1 MTSMIEVAYISQE
14 VCNTE
19 GSLGG
24 IVYKRN
30 MTINVGCGCILGKS
44 RNRYIQIES
53 LESTS
58 DQPDQHEVRII
69 NVFLRPNALTPF
81 PQHLES
87 G

>member
-1 MTSMIEVAYISQE
+1 MTSMIEVAYISQD

-24 IVYKRN
+24 MVYKRN
-30 MTINVGCGCILGKS
+30 MTIDVGCGCISGS

-58 DQPDQHEVRII
+58 GHHEVRII
-69 NVFLRPNALTPF
+69 NVFLEENAPF
-81 PQHLES
+81 SLYLES